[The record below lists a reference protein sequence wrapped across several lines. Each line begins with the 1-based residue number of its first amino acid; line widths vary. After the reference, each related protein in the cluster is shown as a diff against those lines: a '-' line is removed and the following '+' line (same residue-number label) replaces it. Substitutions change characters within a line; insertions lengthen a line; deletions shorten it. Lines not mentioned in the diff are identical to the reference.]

1 MNLIF
6 VLALMAPNG
15 MTPLAQ
21 FNDREACMVEA
32 RMMKEQ
38 NVQAVC
44 IPKQVQSPK
53 EAAAE
58 LNKALSVMR
67 AMVSAM
73 QE

>member
-6 VLALMAPNG
+6 VLAMIAPSG

-32 RMMKEQ
+32 RKMTEQ
-38 NVQAVC
+38 SVHAVC

-58 LNKALSVMR
+58 LNKALSIMQ
-67 AMVSAM
+67 AMMSAM
-73 QE
+73 QN